1 MFEHHDDLHDFVRE
15 RAHRGHGRNRWGG
28 AWWAGFDEGGRHGK
42 HHGGPWGFRRRFFE
56 AGEVRIALLSL
67 LKDGPK
73 HGYELMKELESRS
86 GGMYKASAGTVYPNL
101 QMLEDEGLI
110 RAEVKDDGKRV
121 FHITDAGRA
130 ELDKNKESAERV
142 WSRASAWDD
151 WSDSMT
157 PAAMEVMGPAVRV
170 MRASFR
176 AASRGDSKRI
186 EELRAILNRT
196 VEEIEKLAPTETR
209 S

>member
-1 MFEHHDDLHDFVRE
+1 MFEFEGRRGRH
-15 RAHRGHGRNRWGG
+15 RAWGG
-28 AWWAGFDEGGRHGK
+28 FWGAGMGGRHQGGG
-42 HHGGPWGFRRRFFE
+42 GGPWGFRRRFFE
-56 AGEVRIALLSL
+56 PGEVRIALLSL

-101 QMLEDEGLI
+101 QLLEDEGLI
-110 RAEVKDDGKRV
+110 RAEVRDEGKRV
-121 FHITDAGRA
+121 YTITDAGRA
-130 ELDKNKESAERV
+130 ELEKNKDAAERV

-157 PAAMEVMGPAVRV
+157 PAAMEVMGPAMRV
-170 MRASFR
+170 MRASFQ
-176 AASRGDSKRI
+176 AAAKGDSQRV
-186 EELRAILNRT
+186 EEVRAVLNRA
-196 VEEIEKLAPTETR
+196 VAEIEKLGKTADQP